1 MKVNLFVVVTLLAMP
16 DLYAQN
22 FLPDSLRERFMHRVK
37 DSAYIDQL
45 NKVSADVMRTNPGVS
60 RDISEH
66 ILEEAKQLRY
76 MRGYARALMLIGNSY
91 WTEGI
96 YEFAQNYYLLAA
108 RQYQSMN
115 DSLGLSQTYN
125 NIGEVYK
132 KLNDKSKALEYLQ
145 RSLELR
151 KSDKSL
157 TLYNIGELY
166 IKLRRISEAKLF
178 IDSAMTIARREGN
191 ERVMAFSYWSYGALK
206 SLQGDYDGALG
217 EYFKA
222 ESIWRKLGDMR
233 SIVQTDQELAELYRL
248 QHKYDEAEKYMSEAM
263 RLASKIKVADLQVNN
278 YQRMAKL
285 DSARGNYSQA
295 FMYLSRYNAL
305 KDSVYNLLKVEQ
317 IARIQTIYETEAR
330 ERENKQ
336 LRAEKELQESQL
348 QGQQRMLI
356 AISVCLVVVGILAW
370 LMNQQRK
377 QILEQKEAIE
387 IQATALIK
395 LNDELQEL
403 NKTLERRIAE
413 RTNQL
418 TIQNQRLTE
427 YTFVNAHKLRAPVAS
442 MLGLLNLIP
451 QVPLQERD
459 ILLAHMKTCGDQLDA
474 IIHELSRSLESAIV
488 PETERG

>member
-1 MKVNLFVVVTLLAMP
+1 
-16 DLYAQN
+16 
-22 FLPDSLRERFMHRVK
+22 
-37 DSAYIDQL
+37 
-45 NKVSADVMRTNPGVS
+45 
-60 RDISEH
+60 
-66 ILEEAKQLRY
+66 
-76 MRGYARALMLIGNSY
+76 
-91 WTEGI
+91 
-96 YEFAQNYYLLAA
+96 
-108 RQYQSMN
+108 
-115 DSLGLSQTYN
+115 
-125 NIGEVYK
+125 
-132 KLNDKSKALEYLQ
+132 
-145 RSLELR
+145 
-151 KSDKSL
+151 
-157 TLYNIGELY
+157 
-166 IKLRRISEAKLF
+166 
-178 IDSAMTIARREGN
+178 
-191 ERVMAFSYWSYGALK
+191 
-206 SLQGDYDGALG
+206 
-217 EYFKA
+217 
-222 ESIWRKLGDMR
+222 
-233 SIVQTDQELAELYRL
+233 VQTDQELAELYRL

-285 DSARGNYSQA
+285 DSARGNYSRA

-370 LMNQQRK
+370 LMNRQRK

-488 PETERG
+488 PETERGHK